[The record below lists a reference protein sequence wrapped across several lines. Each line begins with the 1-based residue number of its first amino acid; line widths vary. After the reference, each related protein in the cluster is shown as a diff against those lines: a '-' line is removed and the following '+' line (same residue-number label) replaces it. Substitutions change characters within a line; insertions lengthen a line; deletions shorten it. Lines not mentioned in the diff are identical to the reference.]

1 MEVVSSRFASFVGKG
16 VKSGSKQSGSMY
28 PTLTLTSTKDKF
40 LLDEKAMA
48 LIGVTPGSNVVL
60 IDINKARPE
69 TTDENERF
77 YITKG
82 WANGDQVEGAKI
94 GKNGS
99 FSYAGI
105 YGAIQINDPEIT
117 MASEEDMVEKGKGRI
132 YETQG
137 GKEGF
142 VATNKV
148 RFRLEQYVET
158 DEEGNKITK
167 FPVAEGVVQE
177 VYRLINRT
185 EIEHESDAGMNE

>member
-1 MEVVSSRFASFVGKG
+1 
-16 VKSGSKQSGSMY
+16 MY

-48 LIGVTPGSNVVL
+48 LLGVTPGSNVVL

-82 WANGDQVEGAKI
+82 WPNGDQVEGAKI

-177 VYRLINRT
+177 VYRRI
-185 EIEHESDAGMNE
+185 S